1 MRTRMVQ
8 ILIIFR
14 QSAAALLLSA
24 CAQIDANHLSTTYL
38 DQFATPNPT
47 LAEFPV
53 CHGFGCS
60 VVSRASL
67 STKEWRRVVAVFH
80 PPAKHAQAERRRIAR
95 AVALMQILV
104 GEKTGTG
111 VHQWTHKNMEIL
123 SNFGDKTQLD
133 CIDEAVNTW
142 TYMTMMERDG
152 LFHFHNVAK
161 LAHVG
166 DLSDLNVRNAAVLQ
180 EKGGDYFAIDPS
192 LVDYD
197 VPPPVMPLSIWLGPW
212 PPNIAIANASVE
224 ASRQADSR

>member
-1 MRTRMVQ
+1 MRGRMAR
-8 ILIIFR
+8 ILSILR
-14 QSAAALLLSA
+14 RSAAALLLSA
-24 CAQIDANHLSTTYL
+24 CAQIDANHLSTTFL
-38 DQFATPNPT
+38 DKFATPKPT

-67 STKEWRRVVAVFH
+67 SKKEWRRVVAVFR
-80 PPAKHAQAERRRIAR
+80 PPAKNAQAERQRIAR
-95 AVALMQILV
+95 ALALMQILV

-111 VHQWTHKNMEIL
+111 VHQWTHKDMLIL
-123 SNFGDKTQLD
+123 PNYGDKTQLD

-161 LAHVG
+161 LAHAG
-166 DLSDLNVRNAAVLQ
+166 DLSDLNIRNAAVLQ
-180 EKGGDYFAIDPS
+180 EKGGDYFVIDPS
-192 LVDYD
+192 LVDHG
-197 VPPPVMPLSIWLGPW
+197 VPPPVMPLATWLGPW
-212 PPNIAIANASVE
+212 PPDIAISNAGVE